1 MAYLRLESG
10 EFHGKE
16 EVVTALN
23 RELPKPVRNIVMGL
37 TQSVMQERLA

>member
-16 EVVTALN
+16 EVVAALG
-23 RELPKPVRNIVMGL
+23 RDLPQPVRNIVMGL
-37 TQSVMQERLA
+37 TQSVMQEGLA